1 MESRP
6 APLAPGLATPS
17 RSTVTEDMTP
27 AHLRGEAIRVL
38 ATPEMVRLVEQT
50 AIQAVQ
56 PLLAPGQTTVGTRST
71 SPTWPAPRR
80 AWR

>member
-6 APLAPGLATPS
+6 AALAPGLTHAQS
-17 RSTVTEDMTP
+17 VRVTEGMTP
-27 AHLRGEAIRVL
+27 AHLRGEPIRVL

-56 PLLAPGQTTVGTRST
+56 SLLARARPPWEPGST
-71 SPTWPAPRR
+71 SPTSPAPRR
-80 AWR
+80 A